1 MSCVTV
7 CRAAQDVEIV
17 QSKAVEDEK
26 DEYRFWAKVFLR
38 TVRIHLARCGQMSAG
53 RVFLCRW
60 NYGPFPEL
68 LPPSLVSSLSG
79 EFDFWT
85 QITNVHIEV

>member
-1 MSCVTV
+1 MSCVTD

-38 TVRIHLARCGQMSAG
+38 TVRIHLARAWSDVSWEGLLMQM
-53 RVFLCRW
+53 
-60 NYGPFPEL
+60 EL
-68 LPPSLVSSLSG
+68 WALP
-79 EFDFWT
+79 
-85 QITNVHIEV
+85 

>member
-38 TVRIHLARCGQMSAG
+38 TVRIHLARAWSDVSWEGLLMQM
-53 RVFLCRW
+53 
-60 NYGPFPEL
+60 EL
-68 LPPSLVSSLSG
+68 WALP
-79 EFDFWT
+79 
-85 QITNVHIEV
+85 